1 MWLRIKHVSQLLV
14 ISFGFWGGVTGQL
27 NPTLAFLGILAAYV
41 GVEQLESLLVSIGE
55 NAAGVRIEDGGTGDQ
70 EDEPRPDGGR
80 IRQYLLR
87 ERDDDGS

>member
-1 MWLRIKHVSQLLV
+1 MWLRVKHLSQLLV

-27 NPTLAFLGILAAYV
+27 DPTLAFLGILAAYI

-55 NAAGVRIEDGGTGDQ
+55 NATNVQIER
-70 EDEPRPDGGR
+70 EDEEEPPKTDGGR

-87 ERDDDGS
+87 ERDR